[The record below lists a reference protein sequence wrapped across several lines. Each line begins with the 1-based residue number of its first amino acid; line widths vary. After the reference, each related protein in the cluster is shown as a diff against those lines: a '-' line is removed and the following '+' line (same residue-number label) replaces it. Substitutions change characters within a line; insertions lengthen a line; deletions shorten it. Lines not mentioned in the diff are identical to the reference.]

1 MTTVSYPSELYP
13 APPTV
18 SIDIP
23 DHWETTSLPGVAIT
37 AREAPPRGDFTPNV
51 IVRVGTRPLHDQ
63 PADVL
68 MEVTGAMQ
76 DKADSVVGPAEQVDV
91 EGVQWTRVA
100 VQWTDARGLRIHQTH
115 QSTGL
120 PRDDQVQDFIH
131 LTASTG
137 GAGAEDDAPVLD
149 QVLRSVRLT
158 R

>member
-23 DHWETTSLPGVAIT
+23 DDWETTSLPGVAIT
-37 AREAPPRGDFTPNV
+37 VRQTPPREDFTPNV

-68 MEVTGAMQ
+68 MEVVGAMQ
-76 DKADSVVGPAEQVDV
+76 DKAESVVGPPQQVELD
-91 EGVQWTRVA
+91 GIQWTRVA
-100 VQWTDARGLRIHQTH
+100 VQWTDPRGLRIHQTH
-115 QSTGL
+115 QSAGL
-120 PRDDQVQDFIH
+120 PRDAHVQDFIH

-137 GAGAEDDAPVLD
+137 GAGAEGDAQVVD
-149 QVLRSVRLT
+149 RVLRSVRLT
-158 R
+158 H